1 MTDLR
6 IPSVSVRWRLLA
18 MVLVVPK
25 FVDGPAE
32 PRDGDRVSRVG
43 RPVISCHCTIT
54 HREEADTGRTGGY
67 RADSVRSRHDS
78 GTLAHCGSDRCETVA
93 LLPRSHEQRPAR

>member
-25 FVDGPAE
+25 FVDGPAQ
-32 PRDGDRVSRVG
+32 PRDGDRVSRIG
-43 RPVISCHCTIT
+43 
-54 HREEADTGRTGGY
+54 
-67 RADSVRSRHDS
+67 
-78 GTLAHCGSDRCETVA
+78 L
-93 LLPRSHEQRPAR
+93 Q

>member
-6 IPSVSVRWRLLA
+6 IPSVSVRWCLLA

-43 RPVISCHCTIT
+43 
-54 HREEADTGRTGGY
+54 
-67 RADSVRSRHDS
+67 
-78 GTLAHCGSDRCETVA
+78 L
-93 LLPRSHEQRPAR
+93 Q